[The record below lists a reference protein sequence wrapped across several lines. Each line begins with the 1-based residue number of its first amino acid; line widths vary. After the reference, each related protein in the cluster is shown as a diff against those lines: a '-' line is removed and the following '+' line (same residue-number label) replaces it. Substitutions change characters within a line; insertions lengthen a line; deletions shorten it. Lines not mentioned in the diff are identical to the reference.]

1 MGKGK
6 IILVHWSHETVLD
19 VGKNEKEDRTFVRNV
34 YKYTINFSVGWVLK
48 SRITAI
54 II

>member
-19 VGKNEKEDRTFVRNV
+19 VGKNEKEDRTLVGGNV
-34 YKYTINFSVGWVLK
+34 QIHH
-48 SRITAI
+48 
-54 II
+54 